1 MAWRQLGSSFDARV
15 SQMTER
21 AARKMGRRNIL
32 RTVFVGGAASIAA
45 ISIGETPA
53 LASDCAGNCGP
64 TRRCARCRPVYCP
77 HGYVLCKGSFTS
89 DCFNNQGY
97 RCEWPRGLWIACS
110 GLGHGYGYKICKD
123 CIFRNRCRNW
133 CTCLTECLCCNCKTA
148 ADFKEEQYRLEML
161 SADQ

>member
-21 AARKMGRRNIL
+21 AARKMARRNIL

-53 LASDCAGNCGP
+53 LAADCAGNCGP
-64 TRRCARCRPVYCP
+64 TPRCKSCRPTECP
-77 HGYVLCKGSFTS
+77 HGYVLCKGSPWG
-89 DCFNNQGY
+89 DCFNKEGY
-97 RCEWPRGLWIACS
+97 RCEWPKGMWIACT

-123 CIFRNRCRNW
+123 CIFRHRCRDW
-133 CTCLTECLCCNCKTA
+133 CTCLTECVCCTCKTA

-161 SADQ
+161 DGDQ